1 MPGTPRIEFG
11 YNPPSGERGRET
23 IRPREYLGDLHQA
36 LDVATQ
42 GFSSIWVS
50 DHLNYAAEWRLECWT
65 LLSWIAARYPGV
77 GLSTIVMSN
86 SFRHPSLVAK
96 MAASLQVLSEGR
108 FTLGYGAGW
117 HEGEHKAFGID
128 YPRPGERIDR
138 LEEAIQLIRALW
150 TEAPASFS
158 GRFYSIQE
166 AHAEPRPDPV
176 PKIMVGGAG
185 EKKTLRVV
193 AKHADWWNDVARPL
207 PELRH
212 KLEVLRR
219 HCDEVGRDFNSI
231 RKTLSIATFIDK
243 SHSRALERAGFS
255 VRDGK
260 TATGRPLYTRGNTAV
275 AGDPSAVR
283 DQYKELREMGF
294 DLIVTFFEDFQ
305 DLSAMKLFRGEV
317 IPRFW

>member
-1 MPGTPRIEFG
+1 MASSPRIEFG

-23 IRPREYLGDLHQA
+23 IRPREYLSDLHRA

-77 GLSTIVMSN
+77 ALSTIVMSN

-96 MAASLQVLSEGR
+96 MAASIQELSSGR
-108 FTLGYGAGW
+108 FVLGYGAGW

-150 TEAPASFS
+150 TQSPASYS
-158 GRFYSIQE
+158 GRYYSVHE

-176 PKIMVGGAG
+176 PKIMIGGGG

-193 AKHADWWNDVARPL
+193 ARHADWWNDVSRPL

-212 KLEVLRR
+212 KLDVLRK
-219 HCDEVGRDFNSI
+219 HCDDAGRDFDSI
-231 RKTLSIATFIDK
+231 RKTISIATFIDR
-243 SHSRALERAGFS
+243 SHSKAVERVEASGRAGQ
-255 VRDGK
+255 
-260 TATGRPLYTRGNTAV
+260 TAV

-283 DQYKELREMGF
+283 DQYEELREMGF
-294 DLIVTFFEDFQ
+294 DLVVTFFEDFQ
-305 DLSAMKLFRGEV
+305 DLSAMKLFMDEV
-317 IPRFW
+317 IPEFS

>member
-1 MPGTPRIEFG
+1 MANSPRIEFG

-23 IRPREYLGDLHQA
+23 IRPQEYLSDLHSA

-50 DHLNYAAEWRLECWT
+50 DHLNYAAEWRLECWS
-65 LLSWIAARYPGV
+65 LLSWIAARYPDV

-86 SFRHPSLVAK
+86 SFRHPSLMAK
-96 MAASLQVLSEGR
+96 MAASIQVLSEGR

-117 HEGEHKAFGID
+117 HEGEHKAFGFD
-128 YPRPGERIDR
+128 YPKPGERVDR

-150 TEAPASFS
+150 TQSPASFS
-158 GRFYSIQE
+158 GRFYSVQG
-166 AHAEPRPDPV
+166 AHAEPLPDPV
-176 PKIMVGGAG
+176 PKIMIGGGG

-212 KLEVLRR
+212 KLEVLRE
-219 HCDEVGRDFNSI
+219 HCKDVGRDYDSI
-231 RKTLSIATFIDK
+231 RKTLSIATFIDR
-243 SHSRALERAGFS
+243 SHSRALDQLKAR
-255 VRDGK
+255 
-260 TATGRPLYTRGNTAV
+260 GREGEMAI

-283 DQYKELREMGF
+283 DQYEELREMGF

-305 DLSAMKLFRGEV
+305 DLSAMKLFMDEV
-317 IPRFW
+317 IPGFS

>member
-1 MPGTPRIEFG
+1 MANSPKIEFG

-23 IRPREYLGDLHQA
+23 IRPREYLSDLHSA
-36 LDVATQ
+36 LDVASQ

-86 SFRHPSLVAK
+86 TFRHPSLVAK
-96 MAASLQVLSEGR
+96 MAASIQELSSGR

-128 YPRPGERIDR
+128 YAPPGERVDR

-150 TEAPASFS
+150 TQSPASYS
-158 GRFYSIQE
+158 GRFYSVQE
-166 AHAEPRPDPV
+166 AQAEPRPSPV
-176 PKIMVGGAG
+176 PKIMIGGGG

-207 PELRH
+207 PELRK
-212 KLEVLRR
+212 KLDVLRK
-219 HCDEVGRDFNSI
+219 HCDETGRDFDSI
-231 RKTLSIATFIDK
+231 RKTLSIATFIDR
-243 SHSRALERAGFS
+243 SHSRALEQVEVSGHAGQPS
-255 VRDGK
+255 I
-260 TATGRPLYTRGNTAV
+260 

-283 DQYKELREMGF
+283 DQYAELRELGF

-305 DLSAMKLFRGEV
+305 DLSAMKLFMDEV
-317 IPRFW
+317 IPEFS